1 VLIENP
7 SSYLRLR
14 ASTMPE
20 PELLA
25 ALARR
30 TGCGILCDVNNIYV
44 SCRNL
49 GFDPLGYL
57 AALPPDA
64 IGEIHLAGHAA
75 NDADGRVVLIDDH
88 GSRVGEP
95 VWDLYGAA
103 LRRFGPVPTL
113 VEWDTNLPA
122 LGVLLEEA
130 RRADELASVAAD
142 ACAA

>member
-1 VLIENP
+1 
-7 SSYLRLR
+7 
-14 ASTMPE
+14 
-20 PELLA
+20 
-25 ALARR
+25 
-30 TGCGILCDVNNIYV
+30 VNNIYV

-49 GFDPLGYL
+49 GLDALGYL

-64 IGEIHLAGHAA
+64 IGEIHLAGHTA

-95 VWDLYGAA
+95 VWDLYAAA
-103 LRRFGPVPTL
+103 LMRFGPVPTL